1 MLTCGFCRTS
11 ALAWTS
17 RTSTIGRR
25 EGAMSE
31 LRSALDGLANVDFD
45 ELSDGALLELV
56 AEWST
61 ATNRMTAALTS
72 AVRAA
77 DRRGGHQADGA
88 GSMKARLRG
97 ARRPRPRGA
106 RAILSPRRPPGQLPP
121 TPPALPPR

>member
-77 DRRGGHQADGA
+77 DRRGAHQAGGA
-88 GSMKARLRG
+88 GWVKGRLG
-97 ARRPRPRGA
+97 GPRPPRARGGGGP
-106 RAILSPRRPPGQLPP
+106 LSPRRPRGERPPPPPG
-121 TPPALPPR
+121 